1 MHSHCTS
8 VCVYVHVRERKRK
21 RNGEKEA
28 QRERKNTNENTY
40 GQKSIIGSSCLGGC
54 AWSRGDMEDRI
65 LLVSAPRSLTQH
77 QHLLS

>member
-40 GQKSIIGSSCLGGC
+40 GQKSIIGSRCLGVC
-54 AWSRGDMEDRI
+54 AWSWGDMEDRI
-65 LLVSAPRSLTQH
+65 LLVSVPRNLTQH